1 MYQERSCRR
10 GRSRVTV
17 RAGVAAPPP
26 PEDAPADPGS
36 PSRRS
41 RARSRASALGLLVSL
56 VAVAG
61 VVWWALRQEPP
72 RLPST
77 SGEFLALLGAV
88 ALYALATVVRAE
100 RWERLLA
107 RDGAHAPRADVYAL
121 TVVGYAV
128 NNVLPARAGDAV
140 RVLLLAPQADASRR
154 TILGTLL
161 AERLLDVAVV
171 VGLFL
176 IVGYALLG
184 EVGGGSMELIG
195 LITLAALA
203 AGVVAVVLIRRNA
216 RLHGLLEPVL
226 SSTLNLRGR
235 HGLVLLAMTMLVWTI
250 EAGVWMSVGAAVG
263 FGMDPIEGAY
273 LVALASVFA
282 LIPSGPGYAG
292 TQDAAAV
299 IGIKAIGGTGSI
311 AVSYLVMLRFVLVV
325 PITLLGFVLIATR
338 YGGIGRLRAARR
350 EAAAS

>member
-1 MYQERSCRR
+1 VS
-10 GRSRVTV
+10 SPSDILD
-17 RAGVAAPPP
+17 VAAGSGAPVPP
-26 PEDAPADPGS
+26 PEPPAPRSKAG
-36 PSRRS
+36 S
-41 RARSRASALGLLVSL
+41 RATVLGLFVSL

-72 RLPST
+72 HLPST
-77 SGEFLALLGAV
+77 PGQVGALLGAI
-88 ALYALATVVRAE
+88 ALYACATVVRAE

-121 TVVGYAV
+121 TVIGYAV

-140 RVLLLAPQADASRR
+140 RVLLLAPRTSASRR

-161 AERLLDVAVV
+161 AERVLDIVVV

-184 EVGGGSMELIG
+184 SVGARSVEIV
-195 LITLAALA
+195 
-203 AGVVAVVLIRRNA
+203 AGVALLLAVIAAFALVRIRRSE
-216 RLHGLLEPVL
+216 RLHALLEPIL

-235 HGLVLLAMTMLVWTI
+235 HGAALLAMTVLVWAI
-250 EAGVWMSVGAAVG
+250 ETGVWMSVGAAVG
-263 FGMDPIEGAY
+263 FGMTPIEGVY

-292 TQDAAAV
+292 TQDAAVA
-299 IGIKAIGGTGSI
+299 IGVKTIGGTGSV
-311 AVSYLVMLRFVLVV
+311 AVSFIVTLRFVVVV

-338 YGGIGRLRAARR
+338 YGGVARLRAALRR
-350 EAAAS
+350 G

>member
-1 MYQERSCRR
+1 MSAPPRPPAGS
-10 GRSRVTV
+10 
-17 RAGVAAPPP
+17 RAG
-26 PEDAPADPGS
+26 
-36 PSRRS
+36 
-41 RARSRASALGLLVSL
+41 SRASALGLAVSV

-72 RLPST
+72 QLPST
-77 SGEFLALLGAV
+77 PGQLGALLGAI
-88 ALYALATVVRAE
+88 ALYAVATVVRAE

-140 RVLLLAPQADASRR
+140 RVLLLAPRTQAGRR

-171 VGLFL
+171 VALFL

-184 EVGGGSMELIG
+184 EFGAGSLEVIAG
-195 LITLAALA
+195 VTAAVAALA
-203 AGVVAVVLIRRNA
+203 LGGFLVLRRNE
-216 RLHGLLEPVL
+216 RLRAILAPVL
-226 SSTLNLRGR
+226 SSTINLQGA
-235 HGLVLLAMTMLVWTI
+235 HGAYLLAMTVMIWSIESAMWMTI
-250 EAGVWMSVGAAVG
+250 GSAVG
-263 FGMDPIEGAY
+263 FAMDPIEAVY

-299 IGIKAIGGTGSI
+299 IGIRAIGGSGSI
-311 AVSYLVMLRFVLVV
+311 AVSYIVTLRFVLVV

-338 YGGIGRLRAARR
+338 YGGVARLRAARAQAFAR
-350 EAAAS
+350 

>member
-1 MYQERSCRR
+1 
-10 GRSRVTV
+10 
-17 RAGVAAPPP
+17 
-26 PEDAPADPGS
+26 
-36 PSRRS
+36 
-41 RARSRASALGLLVSL
+41 
-56 VAVAG
+56 
-61 VVWWALRQEPP
+61 
-72 RLPST
+72 PST
-77 SGEFLALLGAV
+77 PGQLAALAGAI
-88 ALYALATVVRAE
+88 ALYAVATVVRAE

-140 RVLLLAPQADASRR
+140 RVLLLAPRTQAGRR

-161 AERLLDVAVV
+161 AERLLDIAVV

-184 EVGGGSMELIG
+184 EVGAGSIEVIVG
-195 LITLAALA
+195 VTVAAAALA
-203 AGVVAVVLIRRNA
+203 ATGFVLLRRNE
-216 RLHGLLEPVL
+216 RLRAMLVPIL

-235 HGLVLLAMTMLVWTI
+235 HGAYLLAMTVVVWGIESAMWMTI
-250 EAGVWMSVGAAVG
+250 GSAVG
-263 FGMDPIEGAY
+263 FGIDPIEGVY

-299 IGIKAIGGTGSI
+299 IGIRAIGGSGSI
-311 AVSYLVMLRFVLVV
+311 AVSYIVMLRFVLVV

-338 YGGIGRLRAARR
+338 YGGLSRLRAARR
-350 EAAAS
+350 EAFAR